1 MLQSRSFSSTSPNQW
16 YQLYQSAMLEL
27 DDSKLPLRIAEA
39 RRAIYDRAA
48 KVLTTSTEGER
59 RELMDAIYALN
70 VLEKVATKQKP
81 VG

>member
-1 MLQSRSFSSTSPNQW
+1 MLQSRSFPSTSTNQW

-39 RRAIYDRAA
+39 RRAIYDRAE

-59 RELMDAIYALN
+59 RELRDAIHALN
-70 VLEKVATKQKP
+70 VLERVATKQKP